1 MFICPNFFGLESM
14 ITFKELLGK
23 FNGADNLVKIG
34 VKDSF
39 DFTGKDQV
47 FLIESGSVLVYGE
60 KDTKTGVRATQT
72 FGTHDPIG
80 FAEAIASREVQ
91 LEFKPLTDLTL
102 VRFDGAKL
110 RNQVNTANIFSK
122 TIIQYSLGRI
132 FKIKRSTNNFA
143 FEDDFI
149 NKTDKLFS
157 RIKFAQDQIIFSAG
171 SDSKKMFFIE
181 KGSIQIVSKSAK
193 IIANLNGGECF
204 GEAALLNNR
213 TRNYTAIAQKE
224 STLLVIEESI
234 VDREL
239 SKDPP
244 LVRLSVL
251 VLLKRL
257 ELMNKM
263 RMF

>member
-1 MFICPNFFGLESM
+1 M
-14 ITFKELLGK
+14 ITLTKLLGE
-23 FNGADNLVKIG
+23 FNGEDNLVKIG

-39 DFTGKDQV
+39 DFTSKDQV

-60 KDTKTGVRATQT
+60 KDPKTGVTATQT

-91 LEFKPLTDLTL
+91 LDFKALTDLTL

-110 RNQVNTANIFSK
+110 RKQVNTANIFSK
-122 TIIQYSLGRI
+122 TIIKYSLARI
-132 FKIKRSTNNFA
+132 FNIKRSTNNFA

-149 NKTDKLFS
+149 NKKDKLFS
-157 RIKFAQDQIIFSAG
+157 RIKYSQDQIIFSAG

-181 KGSIQIVSKSAK
+181 NGSVQIVSKSAK
-193 IIANLNGGECF
+193 IIANLCGGECF

-213 TRNYTAIAQKE
+213 PRNYTAIAQKE

-234 VDREL
+234 VDKEL
-239 SKDPP
+239 GRDPP

-263 RMF
+263 RMV

>member
-1 MFICPNFFGLESM
+1 
-14 ITFKELLGK
+14 
-23 FNGADNLVKIG
+23 
-34 VKDSF
+34 
-39 DFTGKDQV
+39 
-47 FLIESGSVLVYGE
+47 
-60 KDTKTGVRATQT
+60 
-72 FGTHDPIG
+72 
-80 FAEAIASREVQ
+80 
-91 LEFKPLTDLTL
+91 
-102 VRFDGAKL
+102 
-110 RNQVNTANIFSK
+110 
-122 TIIQYSLGRI
+122 
-132 FKIKRSTNNFA
+132 
-143 FEDDFI
+143 
-149 NKTDKLFS
+149 
-157 RIKFAQDQIIFSAG
+157 
-171 SDSKKMFFIE
+171 MFFIE

>member
-1 MFICPNFFGLESM
+1 M
-14 ITFKELLGK
+14 ITLTKLLGE
-23 FNGADNLVKIG
+23 FNGEDNLVKIG

-39 DFTGKDQV
+39 DFTSKDQV

-60 KDTKTGVRATQT
+60 KDPKTGVTATQT

-91 LEFKPLTDLTL
+91 LDFKALTDLTL

-110 RNQVNTANIFSK
+110 RKQVNTANIFSK
-122 TIIQYSLGRI
+122 TIIKYSLARI
-132 FKIKRSTNNFA
+132 FNIKRSTNNFA

-149 NKTDKLFS
+149 NKKDKLFS

>member
-1 MFICPNFFGLESM
+1 M
-14 ITFKELLGK
+14 ITFRELLGE

-34 VKDSF
+34 LKDSF
-39 DFTGKDQV
+39 DFTSKDQV

-60 KDTKTGVRATQT
+60 KDPKTGVRATQT
-72 FGTHDPIG
+72 FETHDPIG

-110 RNQVNTANIFSK
+110 RKQVNTANIFSK
-122 TIIQYSLGRI
+122 TIIKYSLGRI
-132 FKIKRSTNNFA
+132 FNIKRSTNNFA

-149 NKTDKLFS
+149 NKKDKLFS
-157 RIKFAQDQIIFSAG
+157 RIKYSQDQIIFSAG

-181 KGSIQIVSKSAK
+181 NGSVQIVSKSAK
-193 IIANLNGGECF
+193 IVANLSGGECF
-204 GEAALLNNR
+204 GEGALLNNR
-213 TRNYTAIAQKE
+213 PRNYTAIAQKE

-234 VDREL
+234 VDKEL
-239 SKDPP
+239 GRDSP

-263 RMF
+263 RMV

>member
-1 MFICPNFFGLESM
+1 M
-14 ITFKELLGK
+14 ITFKELLGE

-47 FLIESGSVLVYGE
+47 LLIEAGSVLVYGE
-60 KDTKTGVRATQT
+60 KDAKTGIRETQI
-72 FGTHDPIG
+72 FGIHDPIG

-122 TIIQYSLGRI
+122 TLIKYSLGRI

>member
-1 MFICPNFFGLESM
+1 M
-14 ITFKELLGK
+14 ITFRELLGE

-34 VKDSF
+34 LKDSF
-39 DFTGKDQV
+39 DFTSKDQV
-47 FLIESGSVLVYGE
+47 FLIESGSVLVYAE
-60 KDTKTGVRATQT
+60 KHPKTGLRATQT
-72 FGTHDPIG
+72 FETHDPIG

-91 LEFKPLTDLTL
+91 LDFKALTDLTL

-110 RNQVNTANIFSK
+110 RKQVNTANIFSK
-122 TIIQYSLGRI
+122 TIIKYSLGRI
-132 FKIKRSTNNFA
+132 FNIKRSTNNFA

-149 NKTDKLFS
+149 NKKDKLFS
-157 RIKFAQDQIIFSAG
+157 RIKYSQDQIIFSAG

-181 KGSIQIVSKSAK
+181 NGSVKIVSKSGK
-193 IIANLNGGECF
+193 IIANLCGGECF

-213 TRNYTAIAQKE
+213 PRNYTAIAQKE

-234 VDREL
+234 VDKEL
-239 SKDPP
+239 GRDSP

-263 RMF
+263 RMV

>member
-1 MFICPNFFGLESM
+1 M
-14 ITFKELLGK
+14 ITFRELLGE

-34 VKDSF
+34 LKDSF
-39 DFTGKDQV
+39 DFTSKDQV
-47 FLIESGSVLVYGE
+47 FLIESGSVLVYAE
-60 KDTKTGVRATQT
+60 KHPKTGLRATQT
-72 FGTHDPIG
+72 FETHDPIG

-110 RNQVNTANIFSK
+110 RKQVNTANIFSK
-122 TIIQYSLGRI
+122 TIIKYSLGRI
-132 FKIKRSTNNFA
+132 FSIKRSTNNFA

-149 NKTDKLFS
+149 NKKDKLFS
-157 RIKFAQDQIIFSAG
+157 RIKYSQDQIIFSAG

-181 KGSIQIVSKSAK
+181 NGSVQIVAKSAR
-193 IIANLNGGECF
+193 IVANLSGGECF
-204 GEAALLNNR
+204 GEGALLNNR
-213 TRNYTAIAQKE
+213 PRNYTAIAQKE

-234 VDREL
+234 VDKEL
-239 SKDPP
+239 GRDSP

-263 RMF
+263 RMV

>member
-1 MFICPNFFGLESM
+1 M
-14 ITFKELLGK
+14 ITLTKLLGE
-23 FNGADNLVKIG
+23 FNGEDNLVKIG

-39 DFTGKDQV
+39 DFTSKDQV

-60 KDTKTGVRATQT
+60 KDPKTGVTATQT

-91 LEFKPLTDLTL
+91 LDFKALTDLTL

-110 RNQVNTANIFSK
+110 RKQVNTANIFSK
-122 TIIQYSLGRI
+122 TIIKYSLARI
-132 FKIKRSTNNFA
+132 FNIKRSTNNFA

-149 NKTDKLFS
+149 NKKDKLFS

-181 KGSIQIVSKSAK
+181 NGSVKIVSKSGK
-193 IIANLNGGECF
+193 IIANLCGGECF

-213 TRNYTAIAQKE
+213 PRNYTAIAQKE

-234 VDREL
+234 VDKEL
-239 SKDPP
+239 GRDPP

-263 RMF
+263 RMV

>member
-1 MFICPNFFGLESM
+1 M
-14 ITFKELLGK
+14 ITFRELLGE

-34 VKDSF
+34 LEDSF
-39 DFTGKDQV
+39 DFKSKDQV

-60 KDTKTGVRATQT
+60 KDPKTGVRATQT
-72 FGTHDPIG
+72 FETHDPIG

-110 RNQVNTANIFSK
+110 RKQVNTANIFSK
-122 TIIQYSLGRI
+122 TIIKYSLGRI
-132 FKIKRSTNNFA
+132 FNIKRSTNNFA

-149 NKTDKLFS
+149 NKKDKLFS
-157 RIKFAQDQIIFSAG
+157 RIKYSQDQIIFSAG

-181 KGSIQIVSKSAK
+181 NGSVQIVAKSAR
-193 IIANLNGGECF
+193 IVANLSGGECF
-204 GEAALLNNR
+204 GEGALLNNR
-213 TRNYTAIAQKE
+213 PRNYTAIAQKE

-234 VDREL
+234 VDKEL
-239 SKDPP
+239 GRDSP

-263 RMF
+263 RMV